1 MDIGII
7 QNQKVI
13 NACVFDDLQT
23 AQDFLALGVWPD
35 AESIVEL
42 PDGYGIGDG
51 YDGTAWTKPPAP
63 EIPEEPVITTPTLG
77 EQVDALKADNAKQA
91 ATIKVL
97 TTSTQTLED
106 CIVEMAG
113 VVYA

>member
-1 MDIGII
+1 MNIGII
-7 QNQKVI
+7 QAGVCI
-13 NACVFDDLQT
+13 NACLFADLQT
-23 AQDFLALGVWPD
+23 AQNFLMAGVWPD
-35 AESIVEL
+35 AEFIVEL

-91 ATIKVL
+91 ATIKAL